1 MSLFLE
7 HPITYTPVTEIEIEE
22 WRKPDLLVAAF
33 LGPAAIPLLIK
44 AFYGQYLGLVGDE
57 PEHSEESTLRNEPKL
72 EEPASCGGDKE
83 NAPAPAAAAPAPDLS
98 CPYNSAATAD
108 SGSDADADS
117 GSDPDVDATPL
128 PRRAH
133 PVPRC
138 SCSCNN
144 NNDDKEEDHVDEDE
158 DDHDSSNS
166 TTPRPTLLTLSPGP
180 PSARSSS
187 SRSSPFRKPSAPS
200 NATSCTTSGPCDDQ
214 TQRTTLPAEKSIEQ
228 PPMSAGGLPT
238 RTTIRKRSADDPGDC
253 DMMTRK

>member
-83 NAPAPAAAAPAPDLS
+83 GPAPAPDPAADLSS

-117 GSDPDVDATPL
+117 GSDPDVGDPSATLRP
-128 PRRAH
+128 PC
-133 PVPRC
+133 PRC
-138 SCSCNN
+138 SCSCN
-144 NNDDKEEDHVDEDE
+144 NNDDKEEDHVDKDEDE
-158 DDHDSSNS
+158 DDHDSSNRNTS
-166 TTPRPTLLTLSPGP
+166 SANSDPRPTFRSVVFFTLQSFPEALRAVERNLVYNFGP
-180 PSARSSS
+180 LR
-187 SRSSPFRKPSAPS
+187 
-200 NATSCTTSGPCDDQ
+200 
-214 TQRTTLPAEKSIEQ
+214 
-228 PPMSAGGLPT
+228 
-238 RTTIRKRSADDPGDC
+238 
-253 DMMTRK
+253 